1 MHISFVEVGCSLG
14 QYRVRGELNL
24 KTLGPIS
31 EHWDRRTQLIDVR
44 SCEVHGG
51 VRRIKQLGNAA
62 NLVGSR
68 AMVGRLTVIGE
79 ALLEVFEALSRFEC
93 MREISVNFSQL
104 PDFLQYLED
113 NDIGDATTKT
123 MRSIVMDEG
132 DALQLELAAVLSLQ
146 RVERGSRQRV
156 REG

>member
-1 MHISFVEVGCSLG
+1 
-14 QYRVRGELNL
+14 
-24 KTLGPIS
+24 
-31 EHWDRRTQLIDVR
+31 
-44 SCEVHGG
+44 
-51 VRRIKQLGNAA
+51 
-62 NLVGSR
+62 
-68 AMVGRLTVIGE
+68 MVGRLTVIGE